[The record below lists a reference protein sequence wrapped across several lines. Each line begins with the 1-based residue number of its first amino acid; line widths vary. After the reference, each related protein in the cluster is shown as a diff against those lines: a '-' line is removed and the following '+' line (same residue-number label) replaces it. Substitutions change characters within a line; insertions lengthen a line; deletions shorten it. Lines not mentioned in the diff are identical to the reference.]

1 MTQKGHDG
9 LDECKGPGCS
19 NSVQQKPGSGRPR
32 LYCCDNCGAKYRKHR
47 GSRHKAVDNDAYAA
61 LVADDFAQHARQ
73 LAQLIHEGRPEAA
86 LHLLVQCEQDWKDV
100 RAATVQLARDRK
112 MKGADIAAAL
122 HISQDTVSRAISAD
136 HIATRRKHRAP
147 RPAAPGAPTTP
158 TAPTAPTTTATST
171 RPAASAPAGT
181 GTPHQHHPLPASA
194 PPSRPAGG
202 FPDRD
207 NGPPALGPA
216 ASLARALSHLHRL
229 SNKTLRA
236 LSEAAAVDP
245 SYVSRVLSGERLP
258 SWKVTRNLVLA
269 CDGDPDELH
278 PLWNAARGYRIIQPT
293 SLHAALRGLHLAA
306 ALPEP
311 DLIRARAHDSL
322 SVEDI
327 TGMLNGSRLPDWNR
341 VDHLVGALHGQ
352 PEAIRPLWEAAKSA
366 SQKAV
371 SGAPTVSGIPAAPG
385 VPAVSGAS
393 RKPPSLPAAAFG

>member
-61 LVADDFAQHARQ
+61 LVADDYAQHALQ

-147 RPAAPGAPTTP
+147 RPAATTSTTP
-158 TAPTAPTTTATST
+158 LPAT
-171 RPAASAPAGT
+171 PAGK
-181 GTPHQHHPLPASA
+181 GAPHQHHPLPAPA

-366 SQKAV
+366 AQEAV
-371 SGAPTVSGIPAAPG
+371 SDAPAVPG
-385 VPAVSGAS
+385 VPSVSDAPAVSGAS
-393 RKPPSLPAAAFG
+393 RTPPSLPAAAFG